1 MLPQAIINH
10 PRAKEI
16 LQSRDL
22 THKFTPSDLS
32 NFKQDGKLGWHDPA
46 YLSEAAEA
54 SGRRAASEFS
64 ELEKER
70 FKEEWGEEEEE
81 YSDS

>member
-1 MLPQAIINH
+1 
-10 PRAKEI
+10 

-22 THKFTPSDLS
+22 YGKFTPSDLS

-46 YLSEAAEA
+46 YLSEAAAA
-54 SGRRAASEFS
+54 SGKRADSEFA

-81 YSDS
+81 YSE

>member
-1 MLPQAIINH
+1 
-10 PRAKEI
+10 

-22 THKFTPSDLS
+22 SGKFTPSDMS

-46 YLSEAAEA
+46 YISEAAAA
-54 SGRRAASEFS
+54 SERRAAGEFS

-81 YSDS
+81 YSE